1 MTFTPGWEG
10 PKIYASQL
18 GAEPL
23 GAEGAILPP
32 EVGIV
37 PLRPLQTGDILGGAF
52 KAVRYN
58 PLVMFGL
65 TILVVLVA
73 QLLGTLATYVFGRQL
88 GFDLIPFEDVGEGAI
103 LDQIGLTASVVVGS
117 LVTGVTSIVVNMG
130 LMYATTQAV
139 SGRRVKAAEALLH
152 MGRRMWPAL
161 VLAAIETA
169 AVLAVVGAGAGLL
182 ALGALGNNAPTIIAL
197 SFVLLLVAAVPGVW
211 LYVRLSFAPCA
222 IAVERLGPI
231 RAIGR
236 SWRLT
241 GGLFWRILGITLLV
255 NLIVGMAAGT
265 VTQVFGFGATMLALA
280 STQPWA
286 LLAVTTASTVV
297 SVGLTTPLTS
307 AATALLYVDA
317 RIRREGF
324 DITLS
329 EAMLR

>member
-10 PKIYASQL
+10 PKVYASQL
-18 GAEPL
+18 GVEPL
-23 GAEGAILPP
+23 GNEEAILAP
-32 EVGIV
+32 ELGIV

-65 TILVVLVA
+65 TLLVVLVA

-88 GFDLIPFEDVGEGAI
+88 GFDLVPFEEGGEGAI
-103 LDQIGLTASVVVGS
+103 LDQIGLTASVLVGS
-117 LVTGVTSIVVNMG
+117 LVTGLTSIVVNMG

-139 SGRRVKAAEALLH
+139 SGRRVKPGEALRH

-161 VLAAIETA
+161 VLAAIEA
-169 AVLAVVGAGAGLL
+169 GAVLAVVGAGAGLL
-182 ALGALGNNAPTIIAL
+182 TLGALGKDASTIVAL
-197 SFVLLLVAAVPGVW
+197 TFVLMLVAAVPAVW
-211 LYVRLSFAPCA
+211 LYVKLSFAPCA

-231 RAIGR
+231 ASIAR

-241 GGLFWRILGITLLV
+241 KGLFWRILGISLLV

-265 VTQVFGFGATMLALA
+265 VTQVFGFAAMMLALA
-280 STQPWA
+280 STQTWA
-286 LLAVTTASTVV
+286 MLAVTTASTVV
-297 SVGLTTPLTS
+297 SVGLTMPLTS